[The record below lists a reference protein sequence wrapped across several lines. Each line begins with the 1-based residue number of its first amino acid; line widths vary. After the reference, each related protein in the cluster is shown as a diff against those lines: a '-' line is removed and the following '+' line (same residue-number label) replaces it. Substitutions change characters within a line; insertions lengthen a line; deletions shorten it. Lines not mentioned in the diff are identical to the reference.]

1 MEQLVNVG
9 LVVTKLVLYQSTV
22 DNSTVTTSLVNLGLQ
37 LHLKWRCQ
45 LLVVSVWIQSPLKRE
60 EKGSRGGLHWKSGFQ
75 SPSREV
81 YHARSVA

>member
-45 LLVVSVWIQSPLKRE
+45 LLVVSV
-60 EKGSRGGLHWKSGFQ
+60 
-75 SPSREV
+75 
-81 YHARSVA
+81 